1 MSDALPPYDAPLIES
16 CWMPSRDAGIH
27 RLGPMPAPWSKVRG
41 GTIKS
46 ITLSAKPRINRLWS
60 REWAALQR
68 DKQFTSPVETDVRP
82 VVVENLTVSDTHLA
96 VNGKWLV
103 TGPAGARLLGTT
115 GRAVKKARGQDA
127 TLEELNTFFAQA
139 SQQPSE
145 LPLWEGDITG
155 LDFVIEARNLKNYFH
170 FVRETF
176 SVFSLIA
183 DLDGFTGRIIIVA
196 QDRDVPA
203 FVLAHIAA
211 IFPELRDKVDVV
223 QAPATF
229 ERAIIAH
236 YSDTSYF
243 YQPEDK
249 IEGLIPENQALAKGE
264 IGTNLIKLIILNSYS
279 RSLRKLREAAHKRI
293 EAQWFDHLPER
304 FWVSRRTTPGHDR
317 TIENEDEIIA
327 LLEPYGFKKVYFE
340 DYAPLTQ
347 VGLLRDA
354 DIMISYHGAG
364 FTNMLYAGPQ
374 ARIIELG
381 TLQTA
386 RLRMDDFTGFAN
398 ASQAD
403 YTVAVADFPDEFGN
417 DIPPMRGAGIYPVR
431 MSDAAI
437 ADLIA
442 LVKTL

>member
-1 MSDALPPYDAPLIES
+1 MSDALAPYDTAAPDAY
-16 CWMPSRDAGIH
+16 WMPSRDGGIH
-27 RLGPMPAPWSKVRG
+27 RLGPMPAPWAKVRG

-46 ITLSAKPRINRLWS
+46 ITLSDKPRINRRWS
-60 REWAALQR
+60 REWAAQQS
-68 DKQFTSPVETDVRP
+68 DKQFTSAVETDVRP
-82 VVVENLTVSDTHLA
+82 VVVENLTVRDTHLA

-115 GRAVKKARGQDA
+115 GRAAKKARGQDA
-127 TLEELNTFFAQA
+127 SVEELNAFFTQA
-139 SQQPSE
+139 SQHPSE
-145 LPLWEGDITG
+145 LPLWQGDIAG

-176 SVFSLIA
+176 SVLALIA

-211 IFPELRDKVDVV
+211 IFPELRDKVDVH

-236 YSDTSYF
+236 YSDSSYF
-243 YQPEDK
+243 YQHEDK
-249 IEGLIPENQALAKGE
+249 IDGLIPDHQALAKGE
-264 IGTNLIKLIILNSYS
+264 IGTNLMKLIILNSYP
-279 RSLRKLREAAHKRI
+279 RSLQKLREVAHKRI
-293 EAQWFDHLPER
+293 EDQRFEHLPDR
-304 FWVSRRTTPGHDR
+304 FWVSRRATPGHDR
-317 TIENEDEIIA
+317 TIENEDEILA
-327 LLEPYGFKKVYFE
+327 LLEPYGFKKIYFE

-403 YTVAVADFPDEFGN
+403 YTVAVADFPDEFGD

-431 MSDAAI
+431 MSDAAV
-437 ADLIA
+437 ANLIA

>member
-1 MSDALPPYDAPLIES
+1 MVLPYDTPALDAY
-16 CWMPSRDAGIH
+16 WMPSRDGGIH
-27 RLGPMPAPWSKVRG
+27 RLGPMPAPWATVRG
-41 GTIKS
+41 GTIKTT
-46 ITLSAKPRINRLWS
+46 TLSDKQRISRLWS
-60 REWAALQR
+60 REWKALKS
-68 DKQFTSPVETDVRP
+68 DKQFTSAVETDVRP
-82 VVVENLTVSDTHLA
+82 AVVENLTVSDTHLA

-103 TGPAGARLLGTT
+103 TGPAGARLLGAT
-115 GRAVKKARGQDA
+115 GRAAKKARGKDA
-127 TLEELNTFFAQA
+127 TLTELNAFFTQA

-145 LPLWEGDITG
+145 LPLWEGDIKG

-176 SVFSLIA
+176 SVFALIA
-183 DLDGFTGRIIIVA
+183 DLKGFTGRIIIVA
-196 QDRDVPA
+196 KDRDIPT
-203 FVLAHIAA
+203 FVLSHIAA
-211 IFPELRDKVDVV
+211 IFPELRDKVDVH

-236 YSDTSYF
+236 YNDTSYF
-243 YQPEDK
+243 YQPDAK
-249 IEGLIPENQALAKGE
+249 IDGLIPANQSLAKGE
-264 IGTNLIKLIILNSYS
+264 IGTNLVKLVILNSYP
-279 RSLRKLREAAHKRI
+279 RSLRKLREVAHKRI
-293 EAQWFDHLPER
+293 EDQRFEHLPDR
-304 FWVSRRTTPGHDR
+304 FWVSRRSTPGHDR

-327 LLEPYGFKKVYFE
+327 LLEPYGFKKIYFE

-347 VGLLRDA
+347 VGLMRDA

-364 FTNMLYAGPQ
+364 FTNMLYAGTQ
-374 ARIIELG
+374 TRIIELG

-398 ASQAD
+398 ASQSD

-431 MSDAAI
+431 MSDAAVEK
-437 ADLIA
+437 LIA